1 MLGRRGLLH
10 GGHSCVHTASHQHG
24 VFLLK
29 PALYTFFTYVCQLA
43 AWSLWEAE
51 LVPATKANI
60 SHFQPVPSM
69 WFLRSVAMERPVPG
83 SPEADGER
91 GWVTRTWVTSGE
103 GKGSAPVRWS
113 CRESRSRMRRQ
124 GVGGDDDRVVTL
136 TSSPPSKGQVTALLR
151 LPSQLV
157 ILLRY
162 LSVASLFQHVLGVW
176 YSEHIV
182 LTAGWRPHSLRGC
195 LAKKEWKWF
204 WNFIAKR
211 GS

>member
-1 MLGRRGLLH
+1 MRVSWLPEACGKQSWCQPPKQIFHISSLCPLCDFCARLPWSGR
-10 GGHSCVHTASHQHG
+10 
-24 VFLLK
+24 
-29 PALYTFFTYVCQLA
+29 
-43 AWSLWEAE
+43 SLVLQEQ
-51 LVPATKANI
+51 TG
-60 SHFQPVPSM
+60 
-69 WFLRSVAMERPVPG
+69 SVGG
-83 SPEADGER
+83 SPGRESHRER
-91 GWVTRTWVTSGE
+91 E
-103 GKGSAPVRWS
+103 KGARRS

-124 GVGGDDDRVVTL
+124 GVGGNDDWVVTL

-162 LSVASLFQHVLGVW
+162 LSVAPLFQHVLGVW